1 MLVSTAVR
9 ETVEPLTDAFG
20 PIAWTAPLLTSSEP
34 LFVTAGW
41 VTVGGGASL
50 CCTRMPSC
58 GAVSKDRALAH
69 LEAITGRASRAA
81 RTSVPCS
88 TTSPRA
94 CARFPDRATRTA
106 TASPSSCEKRAR
118 LGR

>member
-58 GAVSKDRALAH
+58 GAVSRHGGSACPTPTASEGPLAGSGARPPGGDH
-69 LEAITGRASRAA
+69 RSGFAGRAYLGAVLHDLTPGVRA
-81 RTSVPCS
+81 
-88 TTSPRA
+88 
-94 CARFPDRATRTA
+94 FP
-106 TASPSSCEKRAR
+106 
-118 LGR
+118 